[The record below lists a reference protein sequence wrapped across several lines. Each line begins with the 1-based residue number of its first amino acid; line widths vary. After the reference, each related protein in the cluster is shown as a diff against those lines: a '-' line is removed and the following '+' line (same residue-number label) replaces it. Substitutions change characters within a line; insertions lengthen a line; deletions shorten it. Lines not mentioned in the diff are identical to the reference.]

1 MLGLYIP
8 RDSPIHCL
16 PAGLKVAALIVAGI
30 GILAVGDPVPLAGLL
45 AGVGALLA
53 VARLPAGAVVAH
65 LRPVL
70 LLALFFFAVHV
81 LLGDVRTGVIIVLRF
96 VILIALAALVT
107 LTTRVSDM
115 VDALE
120 RGLRPLRIVGINPDK
135 TSLMIS
141 LAIRF
146 VPVLMEQVRSIQ
158 EAQRARGLERS
169 VIGVAVPLI
178 VKTLRMAN
186 SLTEA
191 IEARGYDPDGTD
203 HPGQDHPGH
212 R

>member
-8 RDSPIHCL
+8 RDSPIHRL

-45 AGVGALLA
+45 AGVGALFA
-53 VARLPAGAVVAH
+53 VARLAGAVVAH

-81 LLGDVRTGVIIVLRF
+81 LLGDVRTGVITVLRF
-96 VILIALAALVT
+96 VILIALATLVT

-115 VDALE
+115 VDTLE

-135 TSLMIS
+135 ASLMIS

-169 VIGVAVPLI
+169 VIAVAVPLI

-191 IEARGYDPDGTD
+191 IEARGYDPDETD
-203 HPGQDHPGH
+203 HAGQDHPGH

>member
-8 RDSPIHCL
+8 RASPIHRL
-16 PAGLKVAALIVAGI
+16 PAGPKVAALVVAGLGILAIDAPIPLTALLAGI
-30 GILAVGDPVPLAGLL
+30 G
-45 AGVGALLA
+45 ALFA
-53 VARLPAGAVVAH
+53 VARLPARAVADH

-81 LLGDVRTGVIIVLRF
+81 VLGDVRTGLITVLRF
-96 VILIALAALVT
+96 VILIALATLVT

-115 VDALE
+115 VEALE
-120 RGLRPLRIVGINPDK
+120 RALRPLRVVGINPDK
-135 TSLMIS
+135 ASLMIS

-146 VPVLMEQVRSIQ
+146 VSLLLDQVRAIQ

-169 VIGVAVPLI
+169 VMAVAVPLI

-191 IEARGYDPDGTD
+191 IEARGYDPD
-203 HPGQDHPGH
+203 
-212 R
+212 

>member
-1 MLGLYIP
+1 
-8 RDSPIHCL
+8 
-16 PAGLKVAALIVAGI
+16 
-30 GILAVGDPVPLAGLL
+30 
-45 AGVGALLA
+45 
-53 VARLPAGAVVAH
+53 
-65 LRPVL
+65 
-70 LLALFFFAVHV
+70 
-81 LLGDVRTGVIIVLRF
+81 VRTGVIIVLRF